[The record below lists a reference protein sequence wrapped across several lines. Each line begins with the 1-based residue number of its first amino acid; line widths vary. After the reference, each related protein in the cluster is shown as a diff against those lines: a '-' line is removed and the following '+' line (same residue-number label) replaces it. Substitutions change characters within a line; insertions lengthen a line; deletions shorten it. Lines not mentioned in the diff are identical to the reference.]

1 MKLLYRLGYYLGGFS
16 VGLIFLAFILNGK
29 KTSCNYTPNARVIDN
44 LLQKEI
50 VIPDAILNSNPQLN
64 TDQIKEII
72 KRGNVNFSKSDTKR
86 DSCKVSS
93 KIEDLRIGD
102 NQTITVIP
110 QKYSF
115 PRIRNLP
122 NRVQCFDETGQMDCV
137 FFNSFEGYIRKILP
151 LGKNVTISG
160 KVGRFN
166 NKYQITNPKYV
177 SENSLIIKQKHN
189 TYSLTDGISEKI
201 YNKIIDQI
209 INNLPILIK

>member
-86 DSCKVSS
+86 DSCKVYY
-93 KIEDLRIGD
+93 IE
-102 NQTITVIP
+102 
-110 QKYSF
+110 KA
-115 PRIRNLP
+115 
-122 NRVQCFDETGQMDCV
+122 
-137 FFNSFEGYIRKILP
+137 
-151 LGKNVTISG
+151 
-160 KVGRFN
+160 
-166 NKYQITNPKYV
+166 V
-177 SENSLIIKQKHN
+177 SENIFLELSNCAKTVTLI
-189 TYSLTDGISEKI
+189 SVSGI
-201 YNKIIDQI
+201 
-209 INNLPILIK
+209 